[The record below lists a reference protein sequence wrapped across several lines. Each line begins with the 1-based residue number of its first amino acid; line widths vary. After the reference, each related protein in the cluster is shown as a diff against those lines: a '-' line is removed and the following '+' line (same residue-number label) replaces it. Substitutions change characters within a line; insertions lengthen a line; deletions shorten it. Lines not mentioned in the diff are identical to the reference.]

1 MKTKEKRILVVEDD
15 PSIQRALKR
24 SLMVNGYDV
33 TVVDA
38 GRQAVELARAY
49 QPDLILLDLCLPGE
63 VDGLDVCVQIRQW
76 SQTPI
81 IVVSARSEEQLKVQ
95 ALDLG
100 ADDYLT
106 KPFNNQELLAR
117 VRVCLRR
124 AAAQDVENAPH
135 PDIISTIDGYL
146 LMNLVRH
153 QVFAGEQ
160 KINLTPTE
168 YELLHQLMLNACK
181 VMTHRVLLREVWGP
195 EYGDEADYLR
205 VYVRQ
210 LRRKVELDSSQPRYI
225 ITEPGVGYV
234 FNVQVI
240 FKQESGVA
248 LNNVPPGF

>member
-24 SLMVNGYDV
+24 SLLVNGYEV
-33 TVVDA
+33 TVVDS
-38 GRQAVELARAY
+38 GWQAVEIVRAQ
-49 QPDLILLDLCLPGE
+49 QPDLILLDLCLPGD
-63 VDGLDVCVQIRQW
+63 VDGMEVCVQVRQW
-76 SQTPI
+76 SQAPI

-106 KPFNNQELLAR
+106 KPFNTEELLAR

-124 AAAQDVENAPH
+124 AAVQGAENATQ

-146 LMNLVRH
+146 RMNLMRH

-160 KINLTPTE
+160 KVNLTPTE
-168 YELLHQLMLNACK
+168 YELLYHLMLNAGK
-181 VMTHRVLLREVWGP
+181 VMTHRVLLREIWGP

-205 VYVRQ
+205 VYIRQ
-210 LRRKVELDSSQPRYI
+210 LRRKVEANSSQPRYI

-234 FNVQVI
+234 FNEQVT
-240 FKQESGVA
+240 FRQESGV
-248 LNNVPPGF
+248 NI

>member
-1 MKTKEKRILVVEDD
+1 MKSKEKRILIVEDD

-24 SLMVNGYDV
+24 SLLVNGYEV
-33 TVVDA
+33 IIVA
-38 GRQAVELARAY
+38 SGRQALEMARAQ
-49 QPDLILLDLCLPGE
+49 QPDLILLDLCLPGDM
-63 VDGLDVCVQIRQW
+63 DGMDVCTQFRQW
-76 SQTPI
+76 SQVPI

-106 KPFNNQELLAR
+106 KPFNTEELLAR

-124 AAAQDVENAPH
+124 AAAQDVENVFQ
-135 PDIISTIDGYL
+135 PDIISTVDGHL
-146 LMNLVRH
+146 RMNLMRH
-153 QVFAGEQ
+153 QVFAGEE

-168 YELLHQLMLNACK
+168 YELLHQLMLNAGK

-210 LRRKVELDSSQPRYI
+210 LRRKVEENSSQPHYI
-225 ITEPGVGYV
+225 VTEPGVGYV
-234 FNVQVI
+234 FNEQVS
-240 FKQESGVA
+240 FQQETG
-248 LNNVPPGF
+248 NNINTVS

>member
-24 SLMVNGYDV
+24 SLLVNGYEV
-33 TVVDA
+33 IVVDS
-38 GRQAVELARAY
+38 GRQAVELARAQ
-49 QPDLILLDLCLPGE
+49 QPDLILLDLWLPGE
-63 VDGLDVCVQIRQW
+63 VDGLGVCVQIRQW
-76 SQTPI
+76 SKIPI

-124 AAAQDVENAPH
+124 AAAQDAENASQ
-135 PDIISTIDGYL
+135 PDIISTVDGYL

-153 QVFAGEQ
+153 QVFADGQ

-181 VMTHRVLLREVWGP
+181 VMTHRILLREVWGP

-210 LRRKVELDSSQPRYI
+210 LRRKVEVDSSQPHFI
-225 ITEPGVGYV
+225 VTEPGVGYV
-234 FNVQVI
+234 FNVPVT
-240 FKQESGVA
+240 FSQESGTV
-248 LNNVPPGF
+248 LNHVP

>member
-24 SLMVNGYDV
+24 SLMVSGYEV
-33 TVVDA
+33 IIVDS
-38 GRQAVELARAY
+38 GRQAVEVMRLQ
-49 QPDLILLDLCLPGE
+49 QPDLILLDLSLPGGL
-63 VDGLDVCVQIRQW
+63 DGLDVCVQVRQW
-76 SQTPI
+76 SQAPI
-81 IVVSARSEEQLKVQ
+81 IVVSARTEEQSKVQ

-106 KPFNNQELLAR
+106 KPFNTEELLAR

-124 AAAQDVENAPH
+124 ASAQDTENASQ
-135 PDIISTIDGYL
+135 PDIISTVDGYL
-146 LMNLVRH
+146 RMNLMRH

-168 YELLHQLMLNACK
+168 YQLLRQLMLNAGK

-210 LRRKVELDSSQPRYI
+210 LRRKVEEQSSQPRYI
-225 ITEPGVGYV
+225 VTEPGVGYV
-234 FNVQVI
+234 FNEQVA
-240 FKQESGVA
+240 FHHETGGNLPVVS
-248 LNNVPPGF
+248 